1 MRVSVLLFGV
11 LREKVGRARLA
22 VEVPDGATV
31 AEVVA
36 AAGMDAAAIERS
48 VRPAVNQ
55 EYCEWLRPL
64 AGGDEVALIPPVS
77 GG

>member
-11 LREKVGRARLA
+11 LREKAGRARLA

-31 AEVVA
+31 ADAVA
-36 AAGMDAAAIERS
+36 AAGLDAATLQRS
-48 VRPAVNQ
+48 VRPAANR
-55 EYCEWLRPL
+55 EYCEWSRLL
-64 AGGDEVALIPPVS
+64 AEGDEVALIPPVS